1 MADRTQRKPW
11 LFDGSQ
17 PGPGR
22 PKGSRNKPKTLAA
35 ALTQL
40 IQQLKDKDQ

>member
-1 MADRTQRKPW
+1 MTAHTQRKPW
-11 LFDGSQ
+11 HFDGTQ

-22 PKGSRNKPKTLAA
+22 PKGSHNKPKTLAA

-40 IQQLKDKDQ
+40 IKQLKDKEQ